1 MRTRFII
8 SLLFL
13 SSIVTLSSGQA
24 VPFLNYVSD
33 ARTAAMGNAGYV
45 LPSAFAAQRNTA
57 AVFQDT
63 LHSMQVEASY
73 LMWQP
78 ENADNKLINIGG
90 YSTFNKI
97 SVSAGIHLNSMP
109 AVQMTNDNGN
119 LGDSFTP
126 SEFSFELGL
135 GYKIN
140 TEIAAG
146 AAVRYLSSDLGGSQ
160 KASAVAADLSLLY
173 SQTSYSIGVGLSNLG
188 AKVNYGETEY
198 SLPARA
204 NAGAAYYYLLT
215 EKHSLTGVV
224 DAAYQLVS
232 DNTGLAGGI
241 GVEYLYNNL
250 FALRTGYHFEDEKIG
265 ASYATAGCGVHL
277 SDISIDFAYVIASG
291 DDIMSQ
297 TMLISLKWGI

>member
-1 MRTRFII
+1 MKKRFLI

-13 SSIVTLSSGQA
+13 SGIVTLSSGQA

-63 LHSMQVEASY
+63 LHSVGVEASY

-90 YSTFNKI
+90 YSIFNKV
-97 SVSAGIHLNSMP
+97 SVSAGVHINSMP
-109 AVQMTNDNGN
+109 AVQMTSDNGN

-126 SEFSFELGL
+126 SEYSFELGL

-140 TEIAAG
+140 AEIAAG

-160 KASAVAADLSLLY
+160 KASAVAADISVLY
-173 SQTSYSIGVGLSNLG
+173 SKKDYSVGLGLSNLG
-188 AKVNYGETEY
+188 AKVNYGEAEY
-198 SLPARA
+198 SLPSRV
-204 NAGAAYYYLLT
+204 NAGAVYHYLLT

-224 DAAYQLVS
+224 DAAYQLAS
-232 DNTGLAGGI
+232 NNTGLVGGI
-241 GVEYLYNNL
+241 GAEYLYNNL
-250 FALRTGYHFEDEKIG
+250 FALRTGYHFEDENIG
-265 ASYATAGCGVHL
+265 VSYATAGCGLHF
-277 SDISIDFAYVIASG
+277 SDISIGFAYVIAPN
-291 DDIMSQ
+291 DDVMSQ
-297 TMLISLKWGI
+297 TMLVSLKWVR